1 MRNIPGRRVLSRVA
15 TSLGITRRDSAATGL
30 HTSTAPLRDFEKDL
44 EQFVADAQ
52 ALPPESRLVFVNAW
66 NEWAEGNHLEPDQRD
81 GLAYLEAVR
90 RVADRS
96 GRLGRPGPRPA
107 TWCCD
112 ASPTS
117 RMTGGGERVLPSGPT

>member
-1 MRNIPGRRVLSRVA
+1 MRNIPRPPGTLPSCYVSWDNSPRRGRN
-15 TSLGITRRDSAATGL
+15 GIVYLNGSPER
-30 HTSTAPLRDFEKDL
+30 FEKDL

-66 NEWAEGNHLEPDQRD
+66 NEWAEGNHLEPDQRY

-96 GRLGRPGPRPA
+96 WSKITVPYLCSVP
-107 TWCCD
+107 
-112 ASPTS
+112 
-117 RMTGGGERVLPSGPT
+117 MTIP